1 MLGDEADPY
10 SKVCVSSGAGVALS
24 EETAKTE
31 GRTALNGSYP
41 EVEQWREHRKELL
54 REAERTRIERQLRL
68 ARKRH
73 ESSLEDSRCGAWQV
87 SVGRWVL
94 RLEKVPVEER

>member
-1 MLGDEADPY
+1 M
-10 SKVCVSSGAGVALS
+10 SSGAGAAFS

-41 EVEQWREHRKELL
+41 EIEQWREHREELL
-54 REAERTRIERQLRL
+54 REAERTRLERQLKL
-68 ARKRH
+68 ARKRR
-73 ESSLEDSRCGAWQV
+73 ESSGEESRRGAWQV

-94 RLEKVPVEER
+94 RLEKVPIEER